1 MYRSRM
7 RPSLLAATTVTALL
21 LAGIGQARAGVEM
34 AGSAGSYDNLAAV
47 DSTSQGGQLTESNI
61 SVGDLKEMQKHINR
75 LNQLTSDQADTIS
88 ALRRQVDDLK
98 RDSGSAND
106 ISGIKRGLD
115 EQARKTD
122 QLQRSLDDLARKVK

>member
-34 AGSAGSYDNLAAV
+34 AGSASSYDNLAAV

-61 SVGDLKEMQKHINR
+61 SVGDLKEMQKHINK

>member
-1 MYRSRM
+1 MYSSRM
-7 RPSLLAATTVTALL
+7 RPSILAATTLTALL

-34 AGSAGSYDNLAAV
+34 AGSAGDYDNLAAV
-47 DSTSQGGQLTESNI
+47 ERTSSGRLTESNI
-61 SVGDLKEMQKHINR
+61 SVGDVKEMQKHINR

-98 RDSGSAND
+98 RDSGSASEL
-106 ISGIKRGLD
+106 SGIQRRL
-115 EQARKTD
+115 EAQERKTD